1 MRAIETLRLE
11 SNRGGERTPFP
22 RGRVIVAFYEPRDRL
37 EDNAELKRVLRALA
51 QSVPSLDVLAIGE
64 VVAFD
69 FDPVRSIVRRV
80 VRALGSHNDLEILL
94 DWKGELTRPPF
105 SLTRGQANVIV
116 VDREGAV
123 VERHVGV
130 YDAREI
136 EALRARVEA
145 LAS

>member
-1 MRAIETLRLE
+1 M
-11 SNRGGERTPFP
+11 
-22 RGRVIVAFYEPRDRL
+22 IVAFYEPRDRL
-37 EDNAELKRVLRALA
+37 EDNAELKRSLRELA
-51 QSVPSLDVLAIGE
+51 RRVPSLDVLAIGD
-64 VVAFD
+64 VASFD

-80 VRALGSHNDLEILL
+80 VRALGSKNDLEILL
-94 DWKGELTRPPF
+94 DWKGALTKPPF
-105 SLTRGQANVIV
+105 SLARGQANVMVI
-116 VDREGAV
+116 DREGAV